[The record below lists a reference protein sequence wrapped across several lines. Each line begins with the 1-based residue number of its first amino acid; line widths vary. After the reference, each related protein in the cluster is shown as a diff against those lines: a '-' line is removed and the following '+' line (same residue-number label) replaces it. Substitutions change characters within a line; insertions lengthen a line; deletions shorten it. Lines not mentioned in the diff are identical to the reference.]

1 MRRAAAALAAAA
13 LLGGCGT
20 PSADLF
26 VVHRSGSIPGARLA
40 LLVSDGGFV
49 NCNGGPD
56 REMSDPLLLAA
67 RELQRDLEKY
77 AKRRLTLPAGPG
89 SVLTYSVRLEDGT
102 VRFSDTSKGQP
113 VVFRKAALFVRRVAK
128 GPCGLAR

>member
-26 VVHRSGSIPGARLA
+26 VVHRTGSIPGARLT

-49 NCNGGPD
+49 DCNGGRD
-56 REMSDPLLLAA
+56 RDMSDPLLLDA
-67 RELQRDLEKY
+67 RELARDLEKY
-77 AKRRLTLPAGPG
+77 AKRSLRLPPGPG

-102 VRFSDTSKGQP
+102 VRFSDTSPRQP
-113 VVFRKAALFVRRVAK
+113 PVFRRMALFVREVAK
-128 GPCGLAR
+128 GSCGLAR